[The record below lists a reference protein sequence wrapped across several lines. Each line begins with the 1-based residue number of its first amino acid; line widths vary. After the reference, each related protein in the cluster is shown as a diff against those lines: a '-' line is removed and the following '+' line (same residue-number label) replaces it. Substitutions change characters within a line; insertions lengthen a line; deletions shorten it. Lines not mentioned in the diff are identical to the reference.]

1 MIRKII
7 EEIQNDTIENYCKES
22 ILNILKYY
30 NSPFKVLENRI
41 KKLFNTSNIDRI
53 VLNTDYNI
61 DTGDGSYHE
70 SCGISAKF
78 SYEGYT
84 YTIGIDSDMPIWRND
99 EIGNY
104 ENEYELEDND
114 KYEIRRTNFYI
125 LIIDILEIY
134 EIALSNGFEREHL
147 EMIFEKN

>member
-1 MIRKII
+1 MLI
-7 EEIQNDTIENYCKES
+7 
-22 ILNILKYY
+22 
-30 NSPFKVLENRI
+30 
-41 KKLFNTSNIDRI
+41 
-53 VLNTDYNI
+53 
-61 DTGDGSYHE
+61 
-70 SCGISAKF
+70 CGISAKII
-78 SYEGYT
+78 YDGYT

-147 EMIFEKN
+147 EMKFKKD